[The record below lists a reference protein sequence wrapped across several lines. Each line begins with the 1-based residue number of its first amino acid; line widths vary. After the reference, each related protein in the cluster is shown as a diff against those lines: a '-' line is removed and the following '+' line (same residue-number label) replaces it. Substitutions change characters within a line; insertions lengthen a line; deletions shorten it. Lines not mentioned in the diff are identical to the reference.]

1 MRSPFSLFTRVAPSG
16 KRVWYAKFWDDDTAR
31 YVDSKSTGVIFEGR
45 RGGRDLAAKSAEAML
60 IEARRSDDP
69 LFLDY
74 VADFWADDSAY
85 VKQKRVADK
94 RPLAI
99 EYVRNN
105 QSAIRL
111 HVAPYRPFQ
120 GLRLSKLRAG
130 IVNDWKVWALE
141 EGAGAR
147 TVNATLQ
154 AVRVAV
160 RHAVERGDLPADP
173 LASVKKATETPRE
186 RGVLR
191 PSEVVGLIGAP
202 ESDPRVKAGVLLAAL
217 GGLRRGEVRGLLW
230 GDIDEAEGIIHV
242 MHNYIDEEGVKAC
255 KWGSS
260 RQVALHSG
268 IIRALSEVRAVSPA
282 IGPDSFALF
291 DINRS
296 DRPISETVLKRGFRR
311 MLRNIGIDELERAA
325 RNITFHGLRHSFITM
340 ARSSGLPDVTVQ
352 ALAGHKTA
360 RMMDRYTHTAE
371 IIDFKQARAAM
382 EKAVEPKV
390 AGGEQ

>member
-16 KRVWYAKFWDDDTAR
+16 KRVWYAKFWDADSAR
-31 YVDSKSTGVIFEGR
+31 YVDSKSTGVVFEGR

-60 IEARRSDDP
+60 IEARRSSDP
-69 LFLDY
+69 VFLDY
-74 VADFWADDSAY
+74 VAGFWADDSAY

-94 RPLAI
+94 RPLAV
-99 EYVRNN
+99 EYVHNN
-105 QSAIRL
+105 QAAIRL
-111 HVAPYRPFQ
+111 HVLPYKPFR

-141 EGAGAR
+141 EGTGAR

-154 AVRVAV
+154 AIRVAV

-173 LASVKKATETPRE
+173 LASVKKATEAPRE
-186 RGVLR
+186 RGVLL
-191 PSEVVGLIGAP
+191 PSEVIALIGAP
-202 ESDPRVKAGVLLAAL
+202 ESDPRVKAALLLAAL

-230 GDIDEAEGIIHV
+230 GDINEAEGVIHIV
-242 MHNYIDEEGVKAC
+242 HNYIDEEGVKVC

-260 RQVALHSG
+260 RRVALHSG
-268 IIRALSEVRAVSPA
+268 IIDALAEVRTISSATGPA
-282 IGPDSFALF
+282 DFALF
-291 DINRS
+291 DMNRS

-311 MLRNIGIDELERAA
+311 MLRGIGIDEMARAA

-371 IIDFKQARAAM
+371 IIDFQDARARM
-382 EKAVEPKV
+382 EKAVMPKA
-390 AGGEQ
+390 AGAEV